1 MFFRKKGRAFR
12 LRIDR
17 ERAELER
24 KLFENEPDAVKAK
37 LKTCK
42 AFMVV
47 FIPIGVTISFLTEVS
62 ISLLLLVGLGVASF
76 IAARLNGCAN
86 RKLISVPAVC
96 LVTGFLLGQFI
107 LKKAIRTI
115 LG

>member
-47 FIPIGVTISFLTEVS
+47 FIPIGAAISFLPEVS
-62 ISLLLLVGLGVASF
+62 ISLLLLVGLGAASF
-76 IAARLNGCAN
+76 IAAKLKSSAN
-86 RKLISVPAVC
+86 QKLTSVPAVC

-107 LKKAIRTI
+107 LKKSIMTI

>member
-1 MFFRKKGRAFR
+1 MFFRKKRKAFR

-24 KLFENEPDAVKAK
+24 KLFESEPDAVKAK
-37 LKTCK
+37 FKTCK
-42 AFMVV
+42 TFMAV
-47 FIPIGVTISFLTEVS
+47 FVPIGAVISFLTEVS
-62 ISLLLLVGLGVASF
+62 ISFLLLVGLGAASF
-76 IAARLNGCAN
+76 IAAKLKGSAN
-86 RKLISVPAVC
+86 RKLASVPAVC